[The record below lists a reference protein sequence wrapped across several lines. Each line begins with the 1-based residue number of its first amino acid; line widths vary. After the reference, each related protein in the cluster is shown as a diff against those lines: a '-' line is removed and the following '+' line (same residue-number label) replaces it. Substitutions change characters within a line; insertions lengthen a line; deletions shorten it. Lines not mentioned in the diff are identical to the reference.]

1 MDPTHPVHLRPT
13 LGGAARLLASAELP
27 SEDLTDG
34 HLEHFFWVGNAS
46 TPHGLIGLEL
56 HEEDAL
62 LRSLVVAPDR
72 RGTGVSAIYLLTT
85 TAEQFFRRRGYVEAD
100 RALAPSAIRATREFA
115 DLCPA
120 SSAFLVKSLTAG
132 AR

>member
-1 MDPTHPVHLRPT
+1 MDPTHPVHTRAT
-13 LGGAARLLASAELP
+13 LDGAARLLASAELP

-34 HLEHFFWVGNAS
+34 HLEHFFCVGNAS

-72 RGTGVSAIYLLTT
+72 
-85 TAEQFFRRRGYVEAD
+85 
-100 RALAPSAIRATREFA
+100 